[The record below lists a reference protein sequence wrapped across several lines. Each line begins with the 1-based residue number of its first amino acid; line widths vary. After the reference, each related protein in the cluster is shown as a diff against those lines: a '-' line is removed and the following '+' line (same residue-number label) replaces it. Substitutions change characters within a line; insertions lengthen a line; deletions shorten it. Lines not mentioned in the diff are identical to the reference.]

1 MDGYCKNRVPHL
13 ASLHSVCLCVCV
25 RVQVESR
32 DDPEFSLDLRL
43 KFWKFIKEDL
53 RYVHGTNENITPVI
67 VKVWVEY
74 VCRSSSQRIG
84 DKTAVSTSTSVS
96 NSCYYGY
103 NRKWWKD
110 KNLEA
115 TNWWQYNSC
124 SNSLHIIVVFKYSHY
139 FWLLNKAVT
148 DLL

>member
-67 VKVWVEY
+67 VKV
-74 VCRSSSQRIG
+74 
-84 DKTAVSTSTSVS
+84 
-96 NSCYYGY
+96 
-103 NRKWWKD
+103 
-110 KNLEA
+110 
-115 TNWWQYNSC
+115 
-124 SNSLHIIVVFKYSHY
+124 
-139 FWLLNKAVT
+139 
-148 DLL
+148 